1 MKLLLLITSLNV
13 LTTFCVGA
21 NDKDVLTGV
30 DRLHIERSLVKSENV
45 QDLNEYILSTA
56 VPGPNDG
63 FHTNLLGTNGD
74 GGSNGGEA

>member
-45 QDLNEYILSTA
+45 QDLYEYI
-56 VPGPNDG
+56 
-63 FHTNLLGTNGD
+63 
-74 GGSNGGEA
+74 